1 MAASFATS
9 CKTVCLCISFLE
21 VSYHH
26 SSLHHFCWVSQ
37 NKFFSLTLVEDNLF
51 GILTFLIPGSV
62 SSLSHCVLKLR
73 EISQLKKISMKFINC
88 VGEQHHLKLPNIEPW
103 KEYFNIISYLYII
116 YIKLLINKVNA
127 LTNFFRNFSE
137 KIKLVRGGRRAD

>member
-51 GILTFLIPGSV
+51 GILTFFILRSV
-62 SSLSHCVLKLR
+62 SSLSHCVLKLK

-103 KEYFNIISYLYII
+103 KEYFNIISYLYI
-116 YIKLLINKVNA
+116 YIFKIVNNKWKFSDQ
-127 LTNFFRNFSE
+127 LFLKFFW
-137 KIKLVRGGRRAD
+137 KK